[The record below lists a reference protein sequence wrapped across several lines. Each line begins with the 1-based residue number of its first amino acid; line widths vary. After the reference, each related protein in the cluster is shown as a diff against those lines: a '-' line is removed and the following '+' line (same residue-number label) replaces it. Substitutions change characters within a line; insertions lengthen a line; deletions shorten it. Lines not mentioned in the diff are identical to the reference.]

1 MSAHL
6 MIRLSN
12 DLTTLEQSQKLLSLG
27 LQPETANFYCIN
39 HALDEYNYLYHVY
52 PVDDEEIFPYD
63 KFHDGIYTPIWSS
76 GRLEEILENAVTG
89 FCGRTLFYRWRLL
102 NVNVTCS
109 NKVET
114 MIETIKI
121 FNEGNFLDL
130 SKSKEN
136 EI

>member
-12 DLTTLEQSQKLLSLG
+12 DLTTLKQSKKLLSLG

-39 HALDEYNYLYHVY
+39 HALDEYSYLYHVY
-52 PVDDEEIFPYD
+52 PVDDEKTFPYD

-76 GRLEEILENAVTG
+76 GRLEEILEKAATG
-89 FCGRTLFYRWRLL
+89 LGGRTLFYRWRLQ
-102 NVNVTCS
+102 NVYVTCS
-109 NKVET
+109 NRVET
-114 MIETIKI
+114 MIKTIEI
-121 FNEGNFLDL
+121 FKEGNFLDF
-130 SKSKEN
+130 SKLRED